1 MILVAQ
7 LIVSFIA
14 SSAFTIL
21 FNVPKRALLQC
32 GLVGMLSWV
41 IYLLLEDFGPVVA
54 SLSASAFVGIL
65 SLIFAKIYK
74 MPVII
79 FSVAGII
86 PLVPGGLSY
95 DAMRKF
101 MENDYNS
108 AVQLAA
114 KVFLISGAIAMGLIL
129 SEVLNQMLRRARQGR

>member
-101 MENDYNS
+101 MENDYNA